1 MPPSEQLAFSIPQLP
16 AHCKKAGA
24 FCPKKEK
31 TQTGVLSFKAKKMVD
46 HFRLIRKIF
55 SCSNAC
61 ELINHGHISVNLL
74 PL

>member
-31 TQTGVLSFKAKKMVD
+31 NSSFEP
-46 HFRLIRKIF
+46 HNIF
-55 SCSNAC
+55 SIAHRRAFVKRKTGNVTIFRRLPKFAP
-61 ELINHGHISVNLL
+61 EASVML
-74 PL
+74 PS